1 MCPIESIRGIF
12 SNKTRIHA
20 LTCPNLNPELGLIVS
35 DNDDR
40 ELMPCSGT
48 FTAYWGVEPLCSSL
62 WRRAAVDICKLD
74 VFLSFAMNRVP
85 GVAKNIPF
93 GDFRRRE
100 GIWRRRHPTVGV

>member
-40 ELMPCSGT
+40 ELMPCIETS
-48 FTAYWGVEPLCSSL
+48 TAYEGVELFCSVL
-62 WRRAAVDICKLD
+62 W
-74 VFLSFAMNRVP
+74 
-85 GVAKNIPF
+85 
-93 GDFRRRE
+93 
-100 GIWRRRHPTVGV
+100 